1 MEQARCV
8 QHLLLGVG
16 PLLPASCR
24 KEIAFKK
31 EKNKEPEMEDYLPT
45 LHEQLTLSDS
55 VEVKAL
61 IAQDKILK
69 INGET
74 GKGLEGTSYPQLW
87 LLKGE
92 VLLEL
97 ELHQPARLLLSEA
110 QWAFQE
116 LGDICS
122 EAQSL
127 LLLAELANK
136 EKNHAQAMLMV
147 ERAQQLGGAEEFWYK
162 STLTLAEAILS
173 SEDRRK
179 EISVCSLFQKLID
192 TFRALQNERPNR
204 VSLLEFLIME
214 LEARCVKLR
223 IQFACNLTD
232 EEFNEHPF
240 LLRELEDHLLEVEQN
255 LIFGGYYKNY
265 VDLKLDHAKIKRVP
279 STCSCYHYIC
289 ASQLCAQKE
298 KDEEQKTAYYLEMY
312 SLSQKAVSEEEEVFH
327 RIQALLSLHDLQNI
341 NSPVMR
347 RLARLKLSL
356 AETCLDLLQLVCKEA
371 LDLQMEQGSFEKLL
385 ADFLQNTTDYTSIG
399 LVTAGSLSSAS
410 LLQWFFLKRTL
421 PHLVLTQLESLQP
434 LCVGCTDIRAQLLI
448 LAGKALH
455 LLYVQTDPVYPSF
468 CWEEELL
475 KRMVLARGFLA
486 QTSEVLLQCIQTS
499 LSNNLLDIVA
509 PASIE
514 MVECI
519 GILDPITTCQ
529 FLTLSQSCSTS
540 EMMRK
545 VLLTATK
552 NTGSSQLAALL
563 QLHQRLRQQDKM
575 STSLF
580 ASVEQKLASSF
591 RAWQS
596 LCVTEQHF
604 SILNEIPPVFRIL
617 FLQHS
622 QDRSCLYGAAFERPK
637 TMPSPKGKLIT
648 VGGYCKVTRVATSPT
663 AISDLLTSIQW
674 FQRQTRVK
682 EQALCTQSLSS
693 ILEHMEDYLK
703 PITPQLTFPES
714 RNQMPTAVGDA
725 GKNKGREKERKISL
739 PSGQPD
745 PEYLILIVDKFLL
758 ELPLEGLS
766 MLNEVTSLSRDFSLQ
781 MLWNRLH
788 KEEREG
794 SMKKEVKSKDLKKK
808 TPGKKA
814 LKVGGILLWFLFVL
828 DSDSVVVDPYEEARG
843 TELMRPIEI
852 TQEILEKYR
861 DTFTGRWMGHLGNHN
876 FPSQADW
883 EQLLDSCRGF
893 FFYGMETFLS
903 HLEIERLVAMNLQ
916 ECQMMI
922 LLDLT
927 RSSHS
932 QKRTIESSEGQRYLL
947 FLSRHQEPVDWE
959 GRITAVLGEA
969 HPDGHPSESGRGR
982 EHCRQPVAHTDAGQ
996 HAEGHHPV
1004 GQPVGNWQA
1013 TWKNSSSH
1021 S

>member
-1 MEQARCV
+1 MVTCD
-8 QHLLLGVG
+8 H
-16 PLLPASCR
+16 
-24 KEIAFKK
+24 
-31 EKNKEPEMEDYLPT
+31 
-45 LHEQLTLSDS
+45 
-55 VEVKAL
+55 
-61 IAQDKILK
+61 
-69 INGET
+69 
-74 GKGLEGTSYPQLW
+74 
-87 LLKGE
+87 
-92 VLLEL
+92 
-97 ELHQPARLLLSEA
+97 
-110 QWAFQE
+110 
-116 LGDICS
+116 
-122 EAQSL
+122 
-127 LLLAELANK
+127 
-136 EKNHAQAMLMV
+136 HAQ
-147 ERAQQLGGAEEFWYK
+147 
-162 STLTLAEAILS
+162 
-173 SEDRRK
+173 
-179 EISVCSLFQKLID
+179 VCSLFQKLID

-265 VDLKLDHAKIKRVP
+265 VDLKLDHAKIKR
-279 STCSCYHYIC
+279 
-289 ASQLCAQKE
+289 LCAQKE

-399 LVTAGSLSSAS
+399 L
-410 LLQWFFLKRTL
+410 QWFFLKRTL

-475 KRMVLARGFLA
+475 VGTKKDSLRSLETDTEDRSVETSSSAVFKEAPKEQSRKAEGLKKRMVLARGFLA

-509 PASIE
+509 SASIE

-814 LKVGGILLWFLFVL
+814 LKSIMTRIIPPECNLI
-828 DSDSVVVDPYEEARG
+828 DSDTIKFVVDPYEEARG

-932 QKRTIESSEGQRYLL
+932 QKRTIESSEGQSASQRSLVKPIQTAILL
-947 FLSRHQEPVDWE
+947 SLVGVESIVDNQWPTLMQDNMLRATILWDNLLAIGKPLGKTVRLIHKLCNEPGSQDEKPQVSKNEPLSE
-959 GRITAVLGEA
+959 L
-969 HPDGHPSESGRGR
+969 
-982 EHCRQPVAHTDAGQ
+982 QP
-996 HAEGHHPV
+996 HHPESLTTAL
-1004 GQPVGNWQA
+1004 NWVLYGLPHQA
-1013 TWKNSSSH
+1013 IV
-1021 S
+1021 